1 MALLK
6 TTSLGERFKVQFRA
20 EAYNVFN
27 HRNFSIGLPTNNG
40 SIDSTTNPNPLS
52 TAYPFVTAGSLF
64 LNNHQFTGGSRA
76 MQLGLKLIF

>member
-40 SIDSTTNPNPLS
+40 SIDSTTNPNPIEHRVS
-52 TAYPFVTAGSLF
+52 VRHRRVAVP
-64 LNNHQFTGGSRA
+64 Q
-76 MQLGLKLIF
+76 

>member
-1 MALLK
+1 
-6 TTSLGERFKVQFRA
+6 
-20 EAYNVFN
+20 
-27 HRNFSIGLPTNNG
+27 
-40 SIDSTTNPNPLS
+40 LS